1 MITSVAVQAYLT
13 CIGNLLMG
21 QGLKGI
27 FRDPS
32 ISEAVLKNMR
42 VVYDSEGAM
51 VEEWLSDEMASAKM
65 ERKGTTTKD
74 DVRSGPF
81 MALFWKRTSL
91 EPIVRQRYRVLDTV
105 DDPTVDGVY
114 GKSTVS
120 ASFTIA
126 CVFVSNKAEA
136 IEDLEEAFAAVFQN
150 TYNMPLTLEYIYN
163 AGEPEQK
170 KTNFTYIQNMG
181 ESDLVN
187 FKEGNLFAYSWSATI
202 YMNYVSEFAWS
213 RVFPVEKVVVD
224 LYDPKGIPLASL
236 DASGK
241 AHTHTHMYEN
251 DKGEM
256 VAGPIVPDEPLV
268 AFTSADPRDY
278 GTFAITMPYAIPYTE
293 WNDYTSAGI
302 RKAMPNPEDPKP
314 FPPDK
319 APGNLHNTYASETDM
334 KTSPPE
340 YEIEKR
346 RTIEG
351 TVREIGGEISIR
363 STPYMVVVRVPLS
376 DYHRLID
383 DKVHERLPDGST
395 VIRTIEREST
405 HDEDMMEASRAI
417 AAAIK
422 TETGEDYI
430 VSMFPD
436 PELVVYDGSDN
447 E

>member
-1 MITSVAVQAYLT
+1 MITSVAVQAYLAR
-13 CIGNLLMG
+13 IAELFKE
-21 QGLKGI
+21 QG
-27 FRDPS
+27 FDPS
-32 ISEAVLKNMR
+32 MNVIYDAEEAQT
-42 VVYDSEGAM
+42 
-51 VEEWLSDEMASAKM
+51 EEWISDELAGKHMQ
-65 ERKGTTTKD
+65 RKGTTTKE
-74 DVRSGPF
+74 DVRKKPF
-81 MALFWKRTSL
+81 MALFWTRSSL
-91 EPIVRQRYRVLDTV
+91 EPIIRRPYRLIDSPDEGITG
-105 DDPTVDGVY
+105 PA
-114 GKSTVS
+114 GKSTVN
-120 ASFTIA
+120 AKFRIA
-126 CVFVSNKAEA
+126 CAFVSNKAEA
-136 IEDLEEAFAAVFQN
+136 VEDLEEAFAARFQS
-150 TYNMPLTLEYIYN
+150 TYNVPISLEFIYN
-163 AGEPEQK
+163 SAEKRPEEA
-170 KTNFTYIQNMG
+170 KTNFTVIQNMG

-187 FKEGNLFAYSWSATI
+187 YKEGNLFAYAWGAEI
-202 YMNYVSEFAWS
+202 HMNCVSEFAWS

-241 AHTHTHMYEN
+241 AHTHTYTAVDGTEVE
-251 DKGEM
+251 K
-256 VAGPIVPDEPLV
+256 APDEPLV

-293 WNDYTSAGI
+293 WNDYTSSGI

-346 RTIEG
+346 GTIED